1 MAERGDLQAEEELLD
16 LPDRELISVWR
27 KDCGMVHWQET
38 KGGLVAPLWGILSNR
53 GWAGVKMNML
63 EKDMHTTYAD

>member
-1 MAERGDLQAEEELLD
+1 
-16 LPDRELISVWR
+16 
-27 KDCGMVHWQET
+27 MVHWQET